1 MAHDRSAQSEEYL
14 QHGAIHSQWQ
24 SDYLNPDLDRFYDL
38 VFADIIKRLQPKPD
52 DKLLDAG
59 CGYGY
64 HTVRLAQGNV
74 HITAIDFSDAALKIA
89 RQTIA
94 EAGIGGQVTF
104 EKADL
109 THLPFAS
116 DSFDF
121 VVSWG
126 VIMHIPEMEK
136 ALLELSRVL
145 KPGGMLVI
153 YENNM
158 HSIDVAFRERA
169 IRFVKKL
176 LGREQPAISRT
187 PRGVKSWTQSDDG
200 GLMVRK
206 TDMAFLTR
214 FLMQNHIYPI
224 ARIAGQF
231 TEAYTNLPTR
241 GLKRLVYRL
250 NEFYFRYIGIPHL
263 AVGNLLYFKKS
274 VA

>member
-1 MAHDRSAQSEEYL
+1 LAHDRSAQSEEYL

-24 SDYLNPDLDRFYDL
+24 SDYLNPDLNHFYDL

-52 DKLLDAG
+52 DRLLDAG

-64 HTVRLAQGNV
+64 HTVRLARGNV

-94 EAGIGGQVTF
+94 EAGIGGQVTL

-136 ALLELSRVL
+136 ALLELNRVL
-145 KPGGMLVI
+145 KPGGMLVL

-158 HSIDVAFRERA
+158 HSLDVAFRERA
-169 IRFVKKL
+169 IRFVKNL

-187 PRGVKSWTQSDDG
+187 PRGLESWTQSDDG

-206 TDMAFLTR
+206 TDVDFLTR
-214 FLMQNHIYPI
+214 FLTQKGIFPI
-224 ARIAGQF
+224 ASTAGQF
-231 TEAYTNLPTR
+231 TEAYTNMPTR
-241 GLKRLVYRL
+241 FLKRLVYKL
-250 NEFYFRYIGIPHL
+250 NIFYFKRIRNPKL
-263 AVGNLLYFKKS
+263 AMGNLVYFRKS
-274 VA
+274 NG